1 MGLCCQVCSSQLLL
15 LEGVCVCV
23 CACMCV
29 CVFTQWAAAR
39 GYSFSNNR
47 QREEGGG
54 VEEVFG
60 EGKKKKPRS
69 PPGLRLAE
77 ARRPFT
83 AQIFSSSHD
92 CVG

>member
-1 MGLCCQVCSSQLLL
+1 MCAFVRA
-15 LEGVCVCV
+15 CVCV
-23 CACMCV
+23 CLHSGQLPGATA
-29 CVFTQWAAAR
+29 FQITGR
-39 GYSFSNNR
+39 GR
-47 QREEGGG
+47 KGGWGG
-54 VEEVFG
+54 VGMEEVFG

-83 AQIFSSSHD
+83 AQIFSSSQD

>member
-1 MGLCCQVCSSQLLL
+1 M
-15 LEGVCVCV
+15 CVCV

-54 VEEVFG
+54 GGWKKFLG
-60 EGKKKKPRS
+60 RGKRKSRVP

-83 AQIFSSSHD
+83 AQIFSSSQD

>member
-1 MGLCCQVCSSQLLL
+1 M
-15 LEGVCVCV
+15 CVCV

-47 QREEGGG
+47 QREEGRGG
-54 VEEVFG
+54 MWGWKKFLG
-60 EGKKKKPRS
+60 RGKRKSRVP

-83 AQIFSSSHD
+83 AQIFSSSQD

>member
-1 MGLCCQVCSSQLLL
+1 MCAFVR
-15 LEGVCVCV
+15 VCVCV
-23 CACMCV
+23 CLHSGQLPGATA
-29 CVFTQWAAAR
+29 FQITGR
-39 GYSFSNNR
+39 GR
-47 QREEGGG
+47 KGGG